1 MIEDTERTGP
11 DLLTEV
17 RALRG
22 RGARGAYSNA
32 RPPGVYAGRHNRPA
46 KAPQPGCGGT
56 VSEGGAWE
64 MTDNDT
70 WYLAIRC
77 ELRAISWAIAEVR
90 DSLHGGRPL
99 RTEDESE
106 RS

>member
-1 MIEDTERTGP
+1 
-11 DLLTEV
+11 
-17 RALRG
+17 
-22 RGARGAYSNA
+22 
-32 RPPGVYAGRHNRPA
+32 
-46 KAPQPGCGGT
+46 
-56 VSEGGAWE
+56 

-90 DSLHGGRPL
+90 DLLHGGRPL

>member
-1 MIEDTERTGP
+1 MSRTVDCARLPQAAG
-11 DLLTEV
+11 DRGEV
-17 RALRG
+17 
-22 RGARGAYSNA
+22 SS
-32 RPPGVYAGRHNRPA
+32 
-46 KAPQPGCGGT
+46 GGGQLEKT
-56 VSEGGAWE
+56 HSEGGAWE

-90 DSLHGGRPL
+90 DLLHGGRPL